1 MASKPASKKPTEPQK
16 KSERTR
22 ALIVETALELFRA
35 QGYEQT
41 TMRKI
46 AEAAGVSAGN
56 AYYYFASKEELV
68 QAFYDELQE
77 RHGKELKRV
86 LPAESALADR
96 LRVSLLAFQKVARP
110 YHAFADKF
118 FKVAASPHSPLSPF
132 SPESAPA
139 RAASIALWREVVN
152 DADDALDDELRH
164 TLPSLLWLL
173 HMGVVLFWVYD
184 QSPQQARTKLLIERC
199 VPMID
204 TLVQVARNP
213 LVRPLRDQGL
223 TLLRELAPEL
233 LAASPKS

>member
-118 FKVAASPHSPLSPF
+118 FKVAASPHSARSSVRGPWPSP
-132 SPESAPA
+132 SSA
-139 RAASIALWREVVN
+139 S
-152 DADDALDDELRH
+152 
-164 TLPSLLWLL
+164 
-173 HMGVVLFWVYD
+173 
-184 QSPQQARTKLLIERC
+184 
-199 VPMID
+199 
-204 TLVQVARNP
+204 
-213 LVRPLRDQGL
+213 
-223 TLLRELAPEL
+223 
-233 LAASPKS
+233 ASPAAAAPSPSSASSSSPVSSRSAAGCRCGCSRPGRRRRRRRRGCRSGWPR